1 MKDKEDSIVNR
12 RRLRS
17 YKSLRWSSL
26 VDEKLLGW
34 TQAAWTPSKC
44 VPATNTMARTK
55 TRRSSSTGSTWTSRM
70 DQCKRIGLEVIV
82 TSRLTFSLNARS
94 VQGQRGEEMEKMLT
108 TFFSFSP
115 SLVVS
120 FIYELGRVRRNHK
133 PKTLHRLPWSKPTC
147 DIAKDFSIG
156 RKKHFLRAR
165 FVNLP
170 IYGLSQFLKS
180 F

>member
-1 MKDKEDSIVNR
+1 M
-12 RRLRS
+12 
-17 YKSLRWSSL
+17 
-26 VDEKLLGW
+26 DEKLLGW

-133 PKTLHRLPWSKPTC
+133 PKTLHSCLEANPLATSLKTLALDRKSIFYERDLLICQFMVSLNSWS
-147 DIAKDFSIG
+147 
-156 RKKHFLRAR
+156 R
-165 FVNLP
+165 FNFW
-170 IYGLSQFLKS
+170 LSRIE
-180 F
+180 